1 MEKGISDFRFIS
13 YPKSFTFR
21 ARWSNKNI
29 VAELLHATWKPQ
41 MLKICANRIL
51 QSENS
56 IENTI
61 ETPIQFQNIS
71 MFFTSSIF
79 SALVYILVLVLVFFL
94 IWTSDTIL
102 YQITI
107 LLHFTSI
114 NGLKRYKTKSLAKII
129 YEFIFLTNGS
139 TIGYVNKNGKMALL
153 FLVHKKLY
161 KKIWNMLSIIHS
173 IGHLLNAYISF
184 ARVHTNR
191 HIKSATV
198 LSSKSFSRHY
208 QKINCAVCTFNDDH
222 FITLRNNIFI
232 FSFHRQ
238 TCDIQMV

>member
-1 MEKGISDFRFIS
+1 MCKP
-13 YPKSFTFR
+13 YFT
-21 ARWSNKNI
+21 
-29 VAELLHATWKPQ
+29 VWKFNW
-41 MLKICANRIL
+41 KYHRN
-51 QSENS
+51 
-56 IENTI
+56 
-61 ETPIQFQNIS
+61 QNIS

-232 FSFHRQ
+232 SSPDVWYSDGLVLCSVSITHLDAFYY
-238 TCDIQMV
+238 I